1 MSDKKRKI
9 YGLIESYIND
19 FRGEAIQEVYGTGTK
34 IKIHNLDYTTQ
45 GNFVLVEAKIILGEI
60 ISEEVME
67 RELIDYV
74 IQDALVYFFP
84 EHSVKVMI
92 TWES

>member
-9 YGLIESYIND
+9 YGLIEYYIND
-19 FRGEAIQEVYGTGTK
+19 FRGVAIQEVYGTGTK

-45 GNFVLVEAKIILGEI
+45 GKFVLVEAKIILGEI
-60 ISEEVME
+60 ISEQVME

-74 IQDALVYFFP
+74 IQDASNLFL
-84 EHSVKVMI
+84 S
-92 TWES
+92 

>member
-1 MSDKKRKI
+1 MPDKKRKI
-9 YGLIESYIND
+9 FSLIESYIND
-19 FRGEAIQEVYGTGTK
+19 FRGDAIKEVYGHGTK
-34 IKIHNLDYTTQ
+34 VKIHNLDYTTQ

-60 ISEEVME
+60 INEEVMD

-84 EHSVKVMI
+84 EQPVKVMV

>member
-9 YGLIESYIND
+9 CSLIESYIND
-19 FRGEAIQEVYGTGTK
+19 FRGDAISKFYGGGTK
-34 IKIHNLDYTTQ
+34 VKILNLDYTTH
-45 GNFVLVEAKIILGEI
+45 GNFVLVEAKIVLGEI

-67 RELIDYV
+67 RALVDYV

-84 EHSVKVMI
+84 EQTINVMV
-92 TWES
+92 TWE

>member
-1 MSDKKRKI
+1 
-9 YGLIESYIND
+9 
-19 FRGEAIQEVYGTGTK
+19 
-34 IKIHNLDYTTQ
+34 LDYTTQ

-60 ISEEVME
+60 INEEVLD

-84 EHSVKVMI
+84 EQPVKVMV